1 MRARTVGQGLT
12 PEPIIST
19 PTVGAG
25 GRWALQQQTSLV
37 CTPVGGIAHRMAHLQ
52 RTGPDEKCAEVPFPA
67 GVLQFH
73 PPHTKLGAGILGER
87 LWESPTTEEA

>member
-1 MRARTVGQGLT
+1 MRAHTVGQALT

-25 GRWALQQQTSLV
+25 GRWVLQKQTSLV
-37 CTPVGGIAHRMAHLQ
+37 CTPVGGNAHRIVHLHW
-52 RTGPDEKCAEVPFPA
+52 TGPGEKCAEVPFPA

-73 PPHTKLGAGILGER
+73 PPHTKLGAGI
-87 LWESPTTEEA
+87 